1 MDPTVMPID
10 PSTLIIGL
18 SLACLGAPLAIA
30 SCCALAPVALVGG
43 YVGLG
48 LGVYGTVL
56 CAPLLP
62 CLLPLLVVPLAPL
75 MPLGH
80 GCHQIPFQWRY

>member
-1 MDPTVMPID
+1 MDPTAVMSCD
-10 PSTLIIGL
+10 PCTLIMGL
-18 SLACLGAPLAIA
+18 SLACLGAPLALA
-30 SCCALAPVALVGG
+30 SCCALAPAALVCG

-62 CLLPLLVVPLAPL
+62 CLLPLLVVPLAPIV
-75 MPLGH
+75 GC
-80 GCHQIPFQWRY
+80 GCHQAPFQWRY

>member
-1 MDPTVMPID
+1 M
-10 PSTLIIGL
+10 GL
-18 SLACLGAPLAIA
+18 SIACLGVSLAIA
-30 SCCALAPVALVGG
+30 SCVALAPVALVCG

-62 CLLPLLVVPLAPL
+62 CLLPLVLVPLAPL
-75 MPLGH
+75 GC
-80 GCHQIPFQWRY
+80 GCHQILPFRGDIEILKLINK